1 MFFCS
6 FSIDITVL
14 LFQLLHLFF
23 FFFYKYLGNT
33 YYNTYIC
40 VTIYIIYTSV
50 CVYFY
55 NKFIYVHTGLPGLP
69 SCYLSA
75 SLILNISL
83 YEDARKCCL
92 KANTHNA
99 FIAEGNRCYQR
110 KLKFSKWRKIWNTN
124 ILQDLHAKSRK
135 FVHKLIFL
143 TNLR

>member
-1 MFFCS
+1 MCNYLYN
-6 FSIDITVL
+6 I
-14 LFQLLHLFF
+14 
-23 FFFYKYLGNT
+23 YK
-33 YYNTYIC
+33 C
-40 VTIYIIYTSV
+40 V
-50 CVYFY
+50 CVYFS

-92 KANTHNA
+92 KAYTHNA

-110 KLKFSKWRKIWNTN
+110 KLKFSKWRKIWNAN

-135 FVHKLIFL
+135 FVLKLIYL
-143 TNLR
+143 TNLRHQASNWFINTWADYWGFSWL